1 MTKPKPLHLD
11 ERQALILLDA
21 LTYSLKHRTDLHRT
35 EQLTG
40 LSLGISLSTRCKTE
54 DLRQLLG
61 EAD

>member
-21 LTYSLKHRTDLHRT
+21 LTYSLKTRTDLMRT
-35 EQLTG
+35 EQLTA
-40 LSLGISLSTRCKTE
+40 LSLGISLSARCNHD

-61 EAD
+61 END